1 MIISHPAK
9 NGYQEKLLVDH
20 LAEVA
25 SNAKEMIQKLSLNLN
40 TTTKDNLASV
50 AEKIGIMH
58 DLGKA
63 SSYFQNYIHG
73 GKQNHLTHHSFISA
87 VITYVNFNSWE
98 ELSCFAPF
106 AFKCVQK
113 HHSNLSSFFN
123 GGLDNAALINETL
136 TIYQSVLDNI
146 NNDVGL
152 TKLLQK
158 HNISLPD
165 LSYSHFQLLND
176 NLGDFSLTYSPA
188 NIDDT
193 IESFLIQNLLF
204 SVLIDA
210 DKHNAAGK
218 EYICLEK
225 LNPRLCYSPAKLIAE
240 KNKKQGALNPLRNQF
255 IANIQENQNIELS
268 QKLYTLTA
276 PTGSGKTFAC
286 LEFTNCIQ
294 KLEDTSRRVIYCLP
308 YTSIIDQNYKEF
320 ESVLHS
326 NLSEQATLDYRFI
339 VKHHHLVDYSTVTK
353 AEPTYNLDE
362 LQKDILSIE
371 SWESACVIST
381 FVQLFHSLI
390 GNRNGMIRKLHNIIN
405 SIILLDEVQN
415 LPADY
420 YPLLRV
426 LFKVL
431 AERFDTFI
439 LSCSA
444 TQPYLFPQDTYIE
457 LCEKELFSVPDFNRV
472 KLNIDLKEQ
481 TLDEFCQN
489 YLELGDSKSI
499 LIVMN
504 TKRSALAI
512 YDYLSSKF
520 KSSYQVLCLT
530 TLHIPLCRQKII
542 EKIGCIIKEEK
553 TKVVLVSTQ
562 LIEAGVD
569 ISFQKVYRDF
579 GPLDSIIQVAGRCNR
594 NNELGELGGEMF
606 LVNLQ
611 KDGRLLSHYVYD
623 KYLLSKTKECLE
635 QFTSLESRQ
644 FSHIIDAYYQIL
656 DIGAKGEAILRA
668 ISDLNYD
675 QNIHNQVPI
684 ADFKL
689 ISDDYATETV
699 YILCDETST
708 KAISS
713 IIGYL
718 DCLKNTK
725 LPKEEIQKIKT
736 ALDKEYRSLNLYQI
750 NISPKELAVIYD
762 SYKVKKLNDHIYYID
777 SEFIEDFYECSTG
790 FKLYS
795 TAKSSCLAL

>member
-1 MIISHPAK
+1 AK

-25 SNAKEMIQKLSLNLN
+25 YNAKEMIQKLSLNL
-40 TTTKDNLASV
+40 TTTTTEKLAIV

-63 SSYFQNYIHG
+63 SSYFQNYIQG

-87 VITYVNFNSWE
+87 IVTYFNFNSWE
-98 ELSCFAPF
+98 ELSFFAPF

-113 HHSNLSSFFN
+113 HHSNLSSFYN
-123 GGLDNAALINETL
+123 AGLDNAALIGETL
-136 TIYQSVLDNI
+136 TIYNSVLENI
-146 NNDVGL
+146 NNDVDL
-152 TKLLQK
+152 TKLLNK
-158 HNISLPD
+158 HNIIFPD
-165 LSYSHFQLLND
+165 LSYGSFQFMSD
-176 NLGDFSLTYSPA
+176 NLEEFSLNYSPT
-188 NIDDT
+188 NIEDAV
-193 IESFLIQNLLF
+193 ELFLIQNLLF

-210 DKHNAAGK
+210 DKHNAAGL
-218 EYICLEK
+218 EYVCLDK
-225 LNPRLCYSPAKLIAE
+225 LNPKLCYSPAKLIEE
-240 KNKKQGALNPLRNQF
+240 KNKKQGALNLFRNQF
-255 IANIQENQNIELS
+255 IANLQENHNLELS

-294 KLEDTSRRVIYCLP
+294 NLEDSFRRVIYCLP

-320 ESVLHS
+320 ESVLYS
-326 NLSEQATLDYRFI
+326 NLYEQTILDYRFI

-353 AEPTYNLDE
+353 AEPAYDVDE

-489 YLELGDSKSI
+489 YLELGDS
-499 LIVMN
+499 
-504 TKRSALAI
+504 
-512 YDYLSSKF
+512 
-520 KSSYQVLCLT
+520 
-530 TLHIPLCRQKII
+530 
-542 EKIGCIIKEEK
+542 
-553 TKVVLVSTQ
+553 
-562 LIEAGVD
+562 
-569 ISFQKVYRDF
+569 
-579 GPLDSIIQVAGRCNR
+579 
-594 NNELGELGGEMF
+594 
-606 LVNLQ
+606 
-611 KDGRLLSHYVYD
+611 
-623 KYLLSKTKECLE
+623 
-635 QFTSLESRQ
+635 
-644 FSHIIDAYYQIL
+644 
-656 DIGAKGEAILRA
+656 
-668 ISDLNYD
+668 
-675 QNIHNQVPI
+675 
-684 ADFKL
+684 
-689 ISDDYATETV
+689 
-699 YILCDETST
+699 
-708 KAISS
+708 
-713 IIGYL
+713 
-718 DCLKNTK
+718 
-725 LPKEEIQKIKT
+725 
-736 ALDKEYRSLNLYQI
+736 
-750 NISPKELAVIYD
+750 
-762 SYKVKKLNDHIYYID
+762 
-777 SEFIEDFYECSTG
+777 
-790 FKLYS
+790 
-795 TAKSSCLAL
+795 

>member
-1 MIISHPAK
+1 
-9 NGYQEKLLVDH
+9 
-20 LAEVA
+20 
-25 SNAKEMIQKLSLNLN
+25 
-40 TTTKDNLASV
+40 
-50 AEKIGIMH
+50 
-58 DLGKA
+58 
-63 SSYFQNYIHG
+63 
-73 GKQNHLTHHSFISA
+73 
-87 VITYVNFNSWE
+87 
-98 ELSCFAPF
+98 
-106 AFKCVQK
+106 
-113 HHSNLSSFFN
+113 
-123 GGLDNAALINETL
+123 
-136 TIYQSVLDNI
+136 
-146 NNDVGL
+146 
-152 TKLLQK
+152 
-158 HNISLPD
+158 
-165 LSYSHFQLLND
+165 
-176 NLGDFSLTYSPA
+176 
-188 NIDDT
+188 
-193 IESFLIQNLLF
+193 
-204 SVLIDA
+204 
-210 DKHNAAGK
+210 
-218 EYICLEK
+218 
-225 LNPRLCYSPAKLIAE
+225 
-240 KNKKQGALNPLRNQF
+240 
-255 IANIQENQNIELS
+255 
-268 QKLYTLTA
+268 
-276 PTGSGKTFAC
+276 
-286 LEFTNCIQ
+286 
-294 KLEDTSRRVIYCLP
+294 
-308 YTSIIDQNYKEF
+308 
-320 ESVLHS
+320 
-326 NLSEQATLDYRFI
+326 
-339 VKHHHLVDYSTVTK
+339 
-353 AEPTYNLDE
+353 
-362 LQKDILSIE
+362 IE

-594 NNELGELGGEMF
+594 HNELGELGGEMF

-611 KDGRLLSHYVYD
+611 KDGKFLSHYVYD

-635 QFTSLESRQ
+635 GYTSLESRQ
-644 FSHIIDAYYQIL
+644 FTDIVDNYYRVL
-656 DIGAKGEAILRA
+656 DVGAKGRSLLEAIS
-668 ISDLNYD
+668 ILNYD
-675 QNIHNQVPI
+675 QNIQNQIPI
-684 ADFKL
+684 ADFK
-689 ISDDYATETV
+689 IITDNYATETL
-699 YILCDETST
+699 YILCDDTST

-713 IIGYL
+713 IIS
-718 DCLKNTK
+718 K
-725 LPKEEIQKIKT
+725 LEYIKQNKLTKEELQKTKT
-736 ALDKEYRSLNLYQI
+736 ALETEYRSLNSYQI
-750 NISPKELAVIYD
+750 NISLNELNAIYD
-762 SYKVKKLNDHIYYID
+762 SYKVKKLNDHIYYIEN
-777 SEFIEDFYECSTG
+777 EFVNDFYECTTG

-795 TAKSSCLAL
+795 TAKSSCLAF

>member
-255 IANIQENQNIELS
+255 IANIQENLNIELS

-594 NNELGELGGEMF
+594 HNELGELGGEMF

-611 KDGRLLSHYVYD
+611 KDGKFLSHYVYD

-635 QFTSLESRQ
+635 GYTSLESRQ
-644 FSHIIDAYYQIL
+644 FTDIVDNYYRVL
-656 DIGAKGEAILRA
+656 DVGAKGRSLLEAIS
-668 ISDLNYD
+668 ILNYD
-675 QNIHNQVPI
+675 QNIQNQIPI
-684 ADFKL
+684 ADFK
-689 ISDDYATETV
+689 IITDNYATETL
-699 YILCDETST
+699 YILCDDTST

-713 IIGYL
+713 IIS
-718 DCLKNTK
+718 K
-725 LPKEEIQKIKT
+725 LEYIKQNKLTKEELQKTKT
-736 ALDKEYRSLNLYQI
+736 ALETEYRSLNSYQI
-750 NISPKELAVIYD
+750 NISLNELNAIYD
-762 SYKVKKLNDHIYYID
+762 SYKVKKLNDHIYYIEN
-777 SEFIEDFYECSTG
+777 EFVNDFYECTTG

-795 TAKSSCLAL
+795 TAKSSCLAF

>member
-25 SNAKEMIQKLSLNLN
+25 FNAKEMIQKLSLNLN
-40 TTTKDNLASV
+40 TTTKDKLASV

-63 SSYFQNYIHG
+63 SSYFQNYIRG
-73 GKQNHLTHHSFISA
+73 GKQNNLSHHSFISA
-87 VITYVNFNSWE
+87 VITYFNFNSWN
-98 ELSCFAPF
+98 ELSFFAPF

-113 HHSNLSSFFN
+113 HHSNLSSFYSE
-123 GGLDNAALINETL
+123 GLDNAALINETL
-136 TIYQSVLDNI
+136 TIYKSVLDNI
-146 NNDVGL
+146 NNDVDL
-152 TKLLQK
+152 TKLLK
-158 HNISLPD
+158 EHNISLPD
-165 LSYSHFQLLND
+165 LSDSSFQLLND
-176 NLGDFSLTYSPA
+176 NLDDFSLTYSPA

-218 EYICLEK
+218 EYVYLDK
-225 LNPRLCYSPAKLIAE
+225 LNPKLCYSPAKLIAE

-255 IANIQENQNIELS
+255 IANIQENLNIELS

-294 KLEDTSRRVIYCLP
+294 NLEDTSRRVIYCLP

-320 ESVLHS
+320 ENVLKS
-326 NLSEQATLDYRFI
+326 NLYEKTSLDYRFI

-390 GNRNGMIRKLHNIIN
+390 GNRNGMLRKLHNIIN

-415 LPADY
+415 LPGDY

-457 LCEKELFSVPDFNRV
+457 LCQKELFSVPDFNRV
-472 KLNIDLKEQ
+472 KLNINLKEQ

-489 YLELGDSKSI
+489 CLELGDSKSI

-504 TKRSALAI
+504 TKRSALAV
-512 YDYLSSKF
+512 YDFLLSKYS
-520 KSSYQVLCLT
+520 SSYQVFCLT
-530 TLHIPLCRQKII
+530 TLHIPVHRQEII
-542 EKIGCIIKEEK
+542 ERIGCIIKEEK

-611 KDGRLLSHYVYD
+611 KDGKFLSHYVYD

-635 QFTSLESRQ
+635 EYTSLESHQ
-644 FSHIIDAYYQIL
+644 FPSIVDNYYQKL
-656 DIGAKGEAILRA
+656 DIGAKGEAILKA
-668 ISDLNYD
+668 ISILNYD
-675 QNIHNQVPI
+675 QYIQNQVPI

-699 YILCDETST
+699 YILCDKIST

-718 DCLKNTK
+718 DYLKQTK
-725 LPKEEIQKIKT
+725 LSKEEIQHIKT
-736 ALDKEYRSLNLYQI
+736 ALEKEYRSLNSYQI
-750 NISPKELAVIYD
+750 NLSPNELSAIYD
-762 SYKVKKLNDHIYYID
+762 SYKVKKLNDHIYYIEN
-777 SEFIEDFYECSTG
+777 EFVNEFYEYPTG

>member
-25 SNAKEMIQKLSLNLN
+25 SDAKEMIQKLSLNLT
-40 TTTKDNLASV
+40 TTTKDKLTFV

-63 SSYFQNYIHG
+63 SSYFQNYVRG
-73 GKQNHLTHHSFISA
+73 GNRNNLTHHSYISA
-87 VITYVNFNSWE
+87 VITFFNFHSWKE
-98 ELSCFAPF
+98 YSSFAPN

-113 HHSNLSSFFN
+113 HHSNLSSFWGEDLN
-123 GGLDNAALINETL
+123 NAALIDETL
-136 TIYQSVLDNI
+136 TIYKSVWENI
-146 NNDVGL
+146 NNDVDL
-152 TKLLQK
+152 KKLLEK
-158 HNISLPD
+158 HNIILPE
-165 LSYSHFQLLND
+165 LSYSSFQFMSD
-176 NLGDFSLTYSPA
+176 NLEEFSLNYSPT
-188 NIDDT
+188 NIDEAV
-193 IESFLIQNLLF
+193 ESFLIQNLLF

-210 DKHNAAGK
+210 DKHNAAVK
-218 EYICLEK
+218 EYVFLEK
-225 LNPRLCYSPAKLIAE
+225 LDPKLSFSPAKKIAE
-240 KNKKQGALNPLRNQF
+240 KNKIQGALNTLRNQF
-255 IANIQENQNIELS
+255 IDNIRSNQSITPS

-286 LEFTNCIQ
+286 LEFTDHIQ
-294 KLEDTSRRVIYCLP
+294 SYEDNLRRVIYCLP
-308 YTSIIDQNYKEF
+308 YTSIIDQNYQEF
-320 ESVLHS
+320 ENVLLS
-326 NLSEQATLDYRFI
+326 NLNENINLDYRFL
-339 VKHHHLVDYSTVTK
+339 VKHHHLVDYSAITK
-353 AEPTYNLDE
+353 DEPTYNWEE

-390 GNRNGMIRKLHNIIN
+390 GNRNAMVRKLHNIIN

-420 YPLLRV
+420 YPLLRIV
-426 LFKVL
+426 FKVL
-431 AERFDTFI
+431 AEKFDTYI

-444 TQPYLFPQDTYIE
+444 TQPYLYPDGKYIE
-457 LCEKELFSVPDFNRV
+457 LCKKELFSVPDFNRV
-472 KLNIDLKEQ
+472 KLYINLKEQ
-481 TLDEFCQN
+481 SVDEFCQN
-489 YLELGDSKSI
+489 FLEFDDAKSI

-504 TKRSALAI
+504 TKRSALAV
-512 YDYLSSKF
+512 YNYLSSNYQ
-520 KSSYQVLCLT
+520 SSYQVFCLT
-530 TLHIPLCRQKII
+530 TLHIPIHRQEII
-542 EKIGCIIKEEK
+542 EKINKILKE
-553 TKVVLVSTQ
+553 TQSKVILVSTQ

-569 ISFQKVYRDF
+569 ISFQRVYRDF

-675 QNIHNQVPI
+675 QNIQNQVPI

-713 IIGYL
+713 IIGYF
-718 DCLKNTK
+718 DCMKNTK

>member
-25 SNAKEMIQKLSLNLN
+25 YNAKEMIQKLSLNL
-40 TTTKDNLASV
+40 TTTTTEKLAIV

-63 SSYFQNYIHG
+63 SSYFQNYIQG

-87 VITYVNFNSWE
+87 IVTYFNFNSWE
-98 ELSCFAPF
+98 ELSFFAPF

-113 HHSNLSSFFN
+113 HHSNLSSFYN
-123 GGLDNAALINETL
+123 AGLDNAALIGETL
-136 TIYQSVLDNI
+136 TIYNSVLENI
-146 NNDVGL
+146 NNDVDL
-152 TKLLQK
+152 TKLLNK
-158 HNISLPD
+158 HNIIFPD
-165 LSYSHFQLLND
+165 LSYGSFQFMSD
-176 NLGDFSLTYSPA
+176 NLEEFSLNYSPT
-188 NIDDT
+188 NIEDAV
-193 IESFLIQNLLF
+193 ELFLIQNLLF

-210 DKHNAAGK
+210 DKHNAAGL
-218 EYICLEK
+218 EYVCLDK
-225 LNPRLCYSPAKLIAE
+225 LNPKLCYSPAKLIEE
-240 KNKKQGALNPLRNQF
+240 KNKKQGALNLFRNQF
-255 IANIQENQNIELS
+255 IANLQENHNLELS

-294 KLEDTSRRVIYCLP
+294 NLEDSFRRVIYCLP

-320 ESVLHS
+320 ESVLYS
-326 NLSEQATLDYRFI
+326 NLYEQTILDYRFI

-353 AEPTYNLDE
+353 AEPAYDVDE

-390 GNRNGMIRKLHNIIN
+390 GNRNGMVRKLHNIIN

-444 TQPYLFPQDTYIE
+444 TQPYLYPEGTYIE
-457 LCEKELFSVPDFNRV
+457 LCMKELFSVPDFNRV

-481 TLDEFCQN
+481 TVDEFCQN
-489 YLELGDSKSI
+489 SLELENSKSI

-504 TKRSALAI
+504 TKRSALAV
-512 YDYLSSKF
+512 YDYLSPKY
-520 KSSYQVLCLT
+520 KSSYQVFCLT
-530 TLHIPLCRQKII
+530 TLHIPLHRQEII
-542 EKIGCIIKEEK
+542 ENIRGAIKEEK

-594 NNELGELGGEMF
+594 HNELGELGGEMF

-611 KDGRLLSHYVYD
+611 KDGKFFSHYVYD

-635 QFTSLESRQ
+635 GYTSLESRQ
-644 FSHIIDAYYQIL
+644 FPGIVDNYYQKL
-656 DIGAKGEAILRA
+656 DVGAKGEAILKA
-668 ISDLNYD
+668 ISILNYD
-675 QNIHNQVPI
+675 QYIQNQVPI

-699 YILCDETST
+699 YILCDKIST

-718 DCLKNTK
+718 DYLKQTK
-725 LPKEEIQKIKT
+725 LSKE
-736 ALDKEYRSLNLYQI
+736 
-750 NISPKELAVIYD
+750 
-762 SYKVKKLNDHIYYID
+762 
-777 SEFIEDFYECSTG
+777 
-790 FKLYS
+790 
-795 TAKSSCLAL
+795 